1 MDNKVPHIIF
11 SLDQFELFGIDSLTF
26 YLSGFKLERFHEDG
40 KEGEMLFWIKQL
52 RSCHESQDFLEA

>member
-1 MDNKVPHIIF
+1 MREHNVDNKVPHIIF

-40 KEGEMLFWIKQL
+40 KEGEIIY
-52 RSCHESQDFLEA
+52 